1 MMIKSKAA
9 WLLAVAVSALV
20 PTTRVFAY
28 PPPTRVS
35 LIQQPPAVQKE
46 KLPSRDLFAQ
56 NKPVLP
62 NTPPPSEAAGDGMV
76 WRVTW
81 VHNEEKNYRDQRN
94 KLQDEGWEPFAMST
108 AALPNYS
115 VGGYSTIYVY
125 FGFRKKFPKSVTPN

>member
-1 MMIKSKAA
+1 MIKSKAA
-9 WLLAVAVSALV
+9 WLLAVAVSASI

-62 NTPPPSEAAGDGMV
+62 NNPLPSEAAGDAMV
-76 WRVTW
+76 WKVFW
-81 VHNEEKNYRDQRN
+81 VREDDKDYDETEKRMEN
-94 KLQDEGWEPFAMST
+94 EGWEPFAMSV
-108 AALPNYS
+108 AND
-115 VGGYSTIYVY
+115 GYKMLVY
-125 FGFRKKFPKSVTPN
+125 FGYRKKFPKSVAPN

>member
-28 PPPTRVS
+28 APPTRVS

-81 VHNEEKNYRDQRN
+81 VRTSRN
-94 KLQDEGWEPFAMST
+94 NFKDEAIKLEDEGWEPFAMASYPVT
-108 AALPNYS
+108 NRDGVDVY
-115 VGGYSTIYVY
+115 YIY
-125 FGFRKKFPKSVTPN
+125 FGYRKKFPKSVAPN

>member
-28 PPPTRVS
+28 APPTRVS

-62 NTPPPSEAAGDGMV
+62 NTPPPSESAGDAMV

-81 VHNEEKNYRDQRN
+81 VSNQEKDYRDQRN

-108 AALPNYS
+108 TPVIYS
-115 VGGYSTIYVY
+115 NGSQYTYVY
-125 FGFRKKFPKSVTPN
+125 FGFRKKFPKSVAPN